1 MRNFIMWFY
10 GVDAAQAAAREP
22 VAWFALIVTIAALLT
37 WGWCSISYTT
47 KLEQKVNLLEERVR
61 RYRWECERL
70 ELEKQLKRG
79 ACQMMGAAAV
89 AVVVVCTA
97 MYTIFEVIERRKR
110 KKFAED
116 IRRYIQNHKGEW
128 TSDNQDLR

>member
-22 VAWFALIVTIAALLT
+22 AVWFALIVTIAALLT
-37 WGWCSISYTT
+37 WSWCSISYTT

-70 ELEKQLKRG
+70 ELEKQLSGSVPDDGRG
-79 ACQMMGAAAV
+79 GGDSRRG
-89 AVVVVCTA
+89 VCGD
-97 MYTIFEVIERRKR
+97 V
-110 KKFAED
+110 
-116 IRRYIQNHKGEW
+116 HH
-128 TSDNQDLR
+128 L

>member
-1 MRNFIMWFY
+1 MRNFY
-10 GVDAAQAAAREP
+10 YVVLRRGCRQGSRTEP
-22 VAWFALIVTIAALLT
+22 VVWFALIVTIAALLT

-79 ACQMMGAAAV
+79 VPDDGRGGGGG
-89 AVVVVCTA
+89 
-97 MYTIFEVIERRKR
+97 RRGVYG
-110 KKFAED
+110 D
-116 IRRYIQNHKGEW
+116 VHH
-128 TSDNQDLR
+128 L

>member
-10 GVDAAQAAAREP
+10 GVDAAQAAAWEP
-22 VAWFALIVTIAALLT
+22 VAWFALIVIIAALLT

-70 ELEKQLKRG
+70 ELEKQLKR
-79 ACQMMGAAAV
+79 
-89 AVVVVCTA
+89 
-97 MYTIFEVIERRKR
+97 ERAR
-110 KKFAED
+110 
-116 IRRYIQNHKGEW
+116 
-128 TSDNQDLR
+128 